1 MENLE
6 FKGTK
11 GEWTYSKNSSYI
23 EVTKRIDENSNKS
36 LSILVMLYESKGEDR
51 SLDSISL
58 SDENEANAKLI
69 ASAPDLLEA
78 LQLLLHQLENE
89 HLSEYS
95 EPFIEKAK
103 QAIEKALN

>member
-23 EVTKRIDENSNKS
+23 EVRKIIDENSNKS

-51 SLDSISL
+51 SLDSVSL

-78 LQLLLHQLENE
+78 LKELYELAYMWSNDKEDETL
-89 HLSEYS
+89 
-95 EPFIEKAK
+95 EKAK
-103 QAIEKALN
+103 SAIEKALK